1 MHEMADRIPTRLPVD
16 SNDDATAY
24 VRGMERLLQAVL
36 DLASARTLEEITEIV
51 RHAARELSQA
61 DGATFVLRESGNCY
75 YVDEDAIGPLW
86 RGNRFPMETCISG
99 WAMLHNQGVAIPD
112 IYLDDRIPHDA
123 YRPTFVKSLAISPIR
138 TADPIGAI
146 GNYWATEH
154 EATDTERRLLQ
165 ALADSTAVA
174 LESVRL
180 LTELEDRVAERTERL
195 ARANADLQQ
204 FAAIA
209 AHDLRSPLATVV
221 GWADLLEQQLGGDD
235 GLTSRAVTGIQTASR
250 RLLGM
255 IDELLTFARTGS
267 TEVVIGPVDL
277 DALASDVLVEL
288 RQMIDEVGAT
298 ISVEPLGSAEADQM
312 LLRQAMQNLI
322 VNAMSYGRDGEAPEV
337 RVDVVRS
344 NGQVTL
350 RVADNG
356 PGVPETERMRVLE
369 PFARGTTS
377 HGRAGSGLGLAI
389 CRRVAEHHRGQIVI
403 GDAPEGG
410 AEFSLVLPAHSA

>member
-1 MHEMADRIPTRLPVD
+1 MHETADRIPSRLPVD
-16 SNDDATAY
+16 SNGEATAY

-36 DLASARTLEEITEIV
+36 DLASARTLDEIAEIV

-61 DGATFVLRESGNCY
+61 DGATFVLRDSGYCY
-75 YVDEDAIGPLW
+75 YMDEDAIAPLW
-86 RGNRFPMETCISG
+86 RGHRFPMETCISG
-99 WAMLHNQGVAIPD
+99 WAMLNNQGVAISD
-112 IYLDDRIPHDA
+112 IYRDDRIPHDA

-138 TADPIGAI
+138 TAEPIGAI

-221 GWADLLEQQLGGDD
+221 GWADLLEQELGGDD
-235 GLTSRAVTGIQTASR
+235 GLTRKAVTGIQTASR

-322 VNAMSYGRDGEAPEV
+322 INAMSYGRDGEAPEV

-344 NGQVTL
+344 DGQVTL

-356 PGVPETERMRVLE
+356 PGVPEAERIRVLE

-377 HGRAGSGLGLAI
+377 HGRVGSGLGLAI